1 MMLLLPICSHE
12 VLVGLVLQ
20 LPENIEDYYKVVA
33 QIEYLLTDI
42 TASLT

>member
-1 MMLLLPICSHE
+1 MLLPIRSHE

-33 QIEYLLTDI
+33 KIEYLLTDT